1 MKVNPM
7 HSMTRITFLIVAV
20 LTALAALAFGEPAI
34 AVGVTGMLLA
44 DGGGASI
51 DELAALFNQKSQ
63 ELGAVSAEF
72 KTAQADMLERLKKGE
87 ELSAEYKQSYDE
99 LRVKFDALIVEFRD
113 AEQKGAREFAKPENN
128 RKTWGQQF
136 LDVVKD
142 KISGKERNQFFR
154 AEVKAVDSTAA
165 GGLIRSYRDPNV
177 VSLTKDR
184 LVIRDLI
191 PTVPVNTSSVE
202 YAVQTTRTNN
212 AAPVAESAAKPY
224 SDYVWSTATVVV
236 QVIAHLAKITLQ
248 AMEDAPRLVA
258 EIDAEMR
265 YGLGLV
271 EEAQILFGTGVS
283 PQLDGIVPQ
292 ATAFALPASYAGDT
306 MATEIDVIRYAMLQ
320 ISNANLQPDGVV
332 INDTDWARIET
343 LKDTTGR
350 YLIGNPQGTTAPRL
364 WALPVVASPAM
375 TEGDFLVGA
384 FAQSAVIYDR
394 MSVQVLISTEN
405 ADDFEKNRATMRAE
419 ERIAVAVKRPAGFVT
434 GDFPTAI
441 AAMVAAA
448 GP

>member
-1 MKVNPM
+1 MYP
-7 HSMTRITFLIVAV
+7 STIRITYLIVAV
-20 LTALAALAFGEPAI
+20 LTALAAFAFGEPAL
-34 AVGVTGMLLA
+34 AVGVTGMLMA
-44 DGGGASI
+44 DGGGAAI
-51 DELAALFNQKSQ
+51 DELAKLFAEKSDAMSAANA
-63 ELGAVSAEF
+63 ELKAANVELLA
-72 KTAQADMLERLKKGE
+72 RLAKGE
-87 ELSAEYKQSYDE
+87 EIDAETKAKYDTLE
-99 LRVKFDALIVEFRD
+99 AKFNGLRLEFND
-113 AEQKGAREFAKPENN
+113 LEQKGAREFSKPENN

-136 LDVVKD
+136 VDSVKD

-154 AEVKAVDSTAA
+154 AEVKAVDSVAA

-191 PTVPVNTSSVE
+191 PTVPVNTSSIE

-212 AAPVAESAAKPY
+212 AAPVAESATKPY
-224 SDYVWSTATVVV
+224 SDYVWSTATAVV

-292 ATAFALPASYAGDT
+292 ATAWALPAGYAGDAN
-306 MATEIDVIRYAMLQ
+306 ATEIDVIRYAMLQ
-320 ISNANLQPDGVV
+320 ISNANLQADGIV

-364 WALPVVASPAM
+364 WALPVVSTPAM
-375 TEGDFLVGA
+375 AEGDFLVGA

-394 MSVQVLISTEN
+394 MGVTVQISTEN

-419 ERIAVAVKRPAGFVT
+419 ERIAVAVKRPAGFIT
-434 GDFPTAI
+434 GEFGAAITAMKVI
-441 AAMVAAA
+441 A
-448 GP
+448 P